1 MYLLV
6 WKMKSL
12 MGNIKELLKDAHS
25 YFTDSQYDKALF
37 LYSQVL
43 SQEPTNIEYQ
53 LYCIFCD
60 LSYESEEKAQTLF
73 DYFIVAK
80 DADFE
85 KAVAYVQDVVNAYDG
100 DNAKMMGLL
109 KDISTTN
116 VEALNAIEY
125 DDFMELVQNRG
136 SFKEAYQDI
145 MFSTKVAITT
155 KDDLIDFISKLIEN
169 NFDKTA
175 YSYLDGF
182 NEFFS
187 YDDDLTKLY
196 ERLGKKNIDNKS

>member
-1 MYLLV
+1 
-6 WKMKSL
+6 
-12 MGNIKELLKDAHS
+12 MGNSENLLKQAHS
-25 YFTDSQYDKALF
+25 YFTAKDYDKALF

-43 SQEPTNIEYQ
+43 SLDPTNTEYQ

-60 LSYESEEKAQTLF
+60 LGFESDEKAQSLF

-80 DADFE
+80 DNDLEEAIN
-85 KAVAYVQDVVNAYDG
+85 YVQDVIKAYDG
-100 DNAKMMGLL
+100 DNAKMMGIL
-109 KDISTTN
+109 KDMSTTS
-116 VEALNAIEY
+116 VESLNAIEY
-125 DDFMELVQNRG
+125 KDFMQLVQNRG

-145 MFSTKVAITT
+145 MFSTKVAITS
-155 KDDLIDFISKLIEN
+155 KDDLLDFIDKLIEN

-187 YDDDLTKLY
+187 YDEDLTALY
-196 ERLGKKNIDNKS
+196 ERLGKKKLGSKS

>member
-1 MYLLV
+1 MTNEEKV
-6 WKMKSL
+6 
-12 MGNIKELLKDAHS
+12 LKDAHS
-25 YFTDSQYDKALF
+25 YFAAAEYEKALF

-43 SQEPTNIEYQ
+43 SQDTENIEYQ

-60 LSYESEEKAQTLF
+60 LGYESEEKAQTLF
-73 DYFIVAK
+73 DYFIIAK
-80 DADFE
+80 DEDFDA
-85 KAVAYVQDVVNAYDG
+85 AVAYVNNVIEAYDG
-100 DNAKMMGLL
+100 DGSKMMDLL
-109 KDISTTN
+109 KDISATN
-116 VEALNAIEY
+116 VETLNAIEY
-125 DDFMELVQNRG
+125 TDFMELVQNRG

-145 MFSTKVAITT
+145 MFSTKVAITS
-155 KDDLIDFISKLIEN
+155 KDDLLDFIDKLIEN

>member
-1 MYLLV
+1 
-6 WKMKSL
+6 
-12 MGNIKELLKDAHS
+12 MGNRTDLLKDAHS
-25 YFTDSQYDKALF
+25 FFTVSQYDKALF

-43 SQEPTNIEYQ
+43 SLDPTNIEYQ

-60 LSYESEEKAQTLF
+60 LGYESEEKAQTLF

-80 DADFE
+80 DENLDNAI
-85 KAVAYVQDVVNAYDG
+85 AYVQDVINAYDG

-116 VEALNAIEY
+116 VESLNAIEY
-125 DDFMELVQNRG
+125 NDFMELVQNRG

-145 MFSTKVAITT
+145 MFSTKVAITS
-155 KDDLIDFISKLIEN
+155 KDDLLDFINKLIEN

-175 YSYLDGF
+175 YNYLDGF

-187 YDDDLTKLY
+187 YDDDLTELY
-196 ERLGKKNIDNKS
+196 ERLGKKHIDSKTQ

>member
-1 MYLLV
+1 MVNVEKLLQQ
-6 WKMKSL
+6 
-12 MGNIKELLKDAHS
+12 AHS
-25 YFTDSQYDKALF
+25 FFTAKEYDKALF

-43 SQEPTNIEYQ
+43 YTKPESIEYQ

-60 LSYESEEKAQTLF
+60 LGFESDEKAQSLF

-80 DADFE
+80 DEDFAS
-85 KAVAYVQDVVNAYDG
+85 AVTYVQDVITAYDG
-100 DNAKMMGLL
+100 DNNKMMGLL
-109 KDISTTN
+109 QDISTTN

-125 DDFMELVQNRG
+125 KDFMDLVENRG

-145 MFSTKVAITT
+145 MFSTKVAITS
-155 KDDLIDFISKLIEN
+155 KDDLLDFIDKLIEN

-175 YSYLDGF
+175 YNYLDGF

-187 YDDDLTKLY
+187 YDKDLTKLY
-196 ERLGKKNIDNKS
+196 ERLGKKALDNKTE

>member
-1 MYLLV
+1 MR
-6 WKMKSL
+6 SL
-12 MGNIKELLKDAHS
+12 MGKTSELLKDAHS
-25 YFTDSQYDKALF
+25 FFTVSQYDKALF

-43 SQEPTNIEYQ
+43 SQEPKNIEYQ

-60 LSYESEEKAQTLF
+60 VGYESDEKAQTLF

-80 DADFE
+80 DEDFE

-125 DDFMELVQNRG
+125 TDFMELVQNRG

-155 KDDLIDFISKLIEN
+155 KDDLIDFIGKLIEN

-187 YDDDLTKLY
+187 YDDDLTELY

>member
-1 MYLLV
+1 MTNEEKV
-6 WKMKSL
+6 
-12 MGNIKELLKDAHS
+12 LKDAHS
-25 YFTDSQYDKALF
+25 YFAAAEYEKALF

-43 SQEPTNIEYQ
+43 SQDTENIEYQ

-60 LSYESEEKAQTLF
+60 LGYESEEKAQTLF
-73 DYFIVAK
+73 DYFIIAK
-80 DADFE
+80 DEDFDA
-85 KAVAYVQDVVNAYDG
+85 AVAYVNDVIEAYDG
-100 DNAKMMGLL
+100 DGSKMMDLL
-109 KDISTTN
+109 KDISATN
-116 VEALNAIEY
+116 VETLNAIEY
-125 DDFMELVQNRG
+125 TDFMQLVQNRG

-145 MFSTKVAITT
+145 MFSTKVAITS
-155 KDDLIDFISKLIEN
+155 KDDLLDFIDKLIEN